1 MPAHRFGHLPTADP
15 ALTRHVLF
23 RNVKKCALYLGLF
36 DKSAIKYRSK
46 LSLTAKPRGN
56 VVACQSPWKSGS

>member
-36 DKSAIKYRSK
+36 DKSAIKSR
-46 LSLTAKPRGN
+46 P
-56 VVACQSPWKSGS
+56 

>member
-15 ALTRHVLF
+15 TAAHHVLF

-36 DKSAIKYRSK
+36 DKSAIKSR
-46 LSLTAKPRGN
+46 P
-56 VVACQSPWKSGS
+56 